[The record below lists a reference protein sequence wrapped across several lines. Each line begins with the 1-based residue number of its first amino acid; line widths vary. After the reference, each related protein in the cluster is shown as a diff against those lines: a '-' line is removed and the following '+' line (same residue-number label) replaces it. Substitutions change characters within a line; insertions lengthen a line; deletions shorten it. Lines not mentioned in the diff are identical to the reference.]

1 MRQRARGE
9 YEWAL
14 EVVGRL
20 QVPERAS
27 LDETIA
33 LVARQAGRPLAVV
46 PASETPGPIDPIKC
60 ETIVTPPAA
69 RAA

>member
-33 LVARQAGRPLAVV
+33 LVARQVGRPLAVV
-46 PASETPGPIDPIKC
+46 QASETPGPIDRHR
-60 ETIVTPPAA
+60 ETIMIPPAA
-69 RAA
+69 LAA